1 MIRINEVWRGEVI
14 REYMEFASLAICPVC
29 GNETFDNWTICPHCG
44 WEYDE
49 LMHKGYSCANRSYL
63 WWYRLKYKIKE
74 RLHLNKPCNPHS
86 DILNPVAHIGSLL
99 GATEDGQ
106 LSITY
111 NSSGGSKELT
121 MTYPMDWDFDDA
133 CFVARELDNLLYHL
147 HCIFHLSHHL
157 EDREHIAEVLSPELL
172 RVWDTYLAPFEGW
185 DIDEDEIAR
194 LKIKENF
201 EGLTNDEGALLAA
214 SLNWY
219 DSQCLQRLP
228 YNRCE
233 PTGVIHE
240 ARRYYKALSGNCEDD
255 LDIVSYY
262 LAEQMVLYYCK
273 AEHPHNTEK
282 KEVSS
287 DEGNA
292 Q

>member
-1 MIRINEVWRGEVI
+1 
-14 REYMEFASLAICPVC
+14 
-29 GNETFDNWTICPHCG
+29 
-44 WEYDE
+44 
-49 LMHKGYSCANRSYL
+49 MHKGYSCANRSYL

-74 RLHLNKPCNPHS
+74 RLHLNKPCNPDP
-86 DILNPVAHIGSLL
+86 DILDPVTYIGSLL

-111 NSSGGSKELT
+111 KSNDGSKEHT

-147 HCIFHLSHHL
+147 HCIFHLSHGL
-157 EDREHIAEVLSPELL
+157 EDREQIAEVLPPELL
-172 RVWDTYLAPFEGW
+172 RVWDTYLAPFE
-185 DIDEDEIAR
+185 DQPLEEEEIAR
-194 LKIKENF
+194 LQVREHF
-201 EGLTNDEGALLAA
+201 EGLTCEEAALLE
-214 SLNWY
+214 SSRDWY
-219 DSQCLQRLP
+219 EDQCLQRLP

-240 ARRYYKALSGNCEDD
+240 ARRYYKALSGDCEDD

-273 AEHPHNTEK
+273 AEEK
-282 KEVSS
+282 GAS
-287 DEGNA
+287 DDAEDESLH
-292 Q
+292 